1 MARDRQSSSALLA
14 YPAKSRFLHRITSK
28 KAPAF
33 AETFLL
39 VTHIRGTWKTVIE
52 DLTRLSELLDDGEA
66 DNV

>member
-1 MARDRQSSSALLA
+1 MWLCPSNPFGVLISLREM
-14 YPAKSRFLHRITSK
+14 TNK
-28 KAPAF
+28 KDPPLG
-33 AETFLL
+33 ESFLL

>member
-1 MARDRQSSSALLA
+1 MLTVFGPILETVLPKAMT
-14 YPAKSRFLHRITSK
+14 IT
-28 KAPAF
+28 KAPTFAGAF
-33 AETFLL
+33 VM